1 MVLKYCCMSI
11 AGESKGD
18 RDCCFQHARRAWRF
32 HRTLP
37 NRCPVQQVC
46 SNPLLP
52 HRQSQV
58 HACFLLFMF
67 FTFCCKL
74 ILMTAGGLQRLLHA
88 ADVRVGRFQHR
99 CCCHDSQCALSP
111 AAGHDACVQ
120 YCLMV
125 CAQHS
130 RWCATPVCRMSW
142 LHLQRLLAGS
152 CTCFGVL
159 HCRHMLYH
167 LHFAPSTDFYWVF
180 STSHIDIYLGRVQ
193 LALCG

>member
-1 MVLKYCCMSI
+1 MGVVVGMPGDLLSLVILVLLQGMGVIQHGFFEVLLYVHC

-37 NRCPVQQVC
+37 NRRPFQQVC

-52 HRQSQV
+52 QWQSQV
-58 HACFLLFMF
+58 HAWFLLFTS

-111 AAGHDACVQ
+111 AAGHDACVK
-120 YCLMV
+120 Y
-125 CAQHS
+125 
-130 RWCATPVCRMSW
+130 
-142 LHLQRLLAGS
+142 
-152 CTCFGVL
+152 F
-159 HCRHMLYH
+159 
-167 LHFAPSTDFYWVF
+167 
-180 STSHIDIYLGRVQ
+180 
-193 LALCG
+193 